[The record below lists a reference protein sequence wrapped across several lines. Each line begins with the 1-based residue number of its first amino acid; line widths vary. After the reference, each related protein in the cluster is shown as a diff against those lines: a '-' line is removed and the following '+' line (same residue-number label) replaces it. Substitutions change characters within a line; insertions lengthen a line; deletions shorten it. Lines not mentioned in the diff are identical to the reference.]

1 MAASDALNSGALVT
15 LAPHRTALLLLS
27 EHVRFDPLASYS
39 KSTSSRAVEALKVE
53 LGRHHPYHRGH
64 RHLSVFLRF
73 QLKFV
78 GRNFPASFCT
88 RCNVFD
94 VLRVERPSKATS
106 TELDEKDIAA
116 HGNRRLLELKMW
128 QANFST
134 YPTCLRFSLQQYPKR
149 DSFAMPVSDFT

>member
-1 MAASDALNSGALVT
+1 MAFIDAACVSL
-15 LAPHRTALLLLS
+15 PK
-27 EHVRFDPLASYS
+27 EPLCHNACL
-39 KSTSSRAVEALKVE
+39 TSS
-53 LGRHHPYHRGH
+53 

-73 QLKFV
+73 RLKFV

-88 RCNVFD
+88 RCSVLD
-94 VLRVERPSKATS
+94 VPRPLEFLRMHACPHHITFCVERPSKATS

-134 YPTCLRFSLQQYPKR
+134 YPTCLRFSLQKYPKR
-149 DSFAMPVSDFT
+149 DSFAMPVSAFT